1 MNFQKVLFH
10 CYFHCL
16 THSATL
22 NDNIAIFLQV
32 CLWGFAE
39 RNRRCG
45 FEESCILYRNCVQ
58 SWILFH
64 LVHICKKLT
73 QHCKAWWMH
82 AYLQYLI
89 PTWAMWQMALANFVR
104 STPHCVTLASSWQSP
119 ELIFVATIK
128 TVQVF
133 WNIQACLI
141 CLQDMWNWFF
151 CSNVKSEDPGPCP
164 AKHLF
169 FGHFFVSIIF

>member
-1 MNFQKVLFH
+1 MRICWKKQKVW
-10 CYFHCL
+10 
-16 THSATL
+16 
-22 NDNIAIFLQV
+22 
-32 CLWGFAE
+32 LWG
-39 RNRRCG
+39 
-45 FEESCILYRNCVQ
+45 ILYFRNCMQ

-128 TVQVF
+128 TVQVV

-151 CSNVKSEDPGPCP
+151 AAMWSQKIQDLVLQNTY
-164 AKHLF
+164 F
-169 FGHFFVSIIF
+169 FGHFFVSIIFQPWVIALHYRLRGSVGFWKIKKGDKSRHLFLIQ